1 MLANA
6 QVDLSTAAPV
16 SARVVLGAWVMANAQ
31 VALSTEALVSV
42 RVGLAAPALASA
54 EDAQALASVLV
65 DQSTAAPV
73 SAPVVLG
80 AEVPVN
86 AQVVA
91 LSAQVRLAAN
101 EVISLEVVPVVLTL
115 GRGTDVPNARVALRG
130 PRVSVP
136 RIQLQARADRHA
148 AISRI
153 ATLARAAKVAMHD
166 AVPAEVARDSMRDAV
181 PAEPVRIVVREALIA
196 EAMRHAM
203 TNSALT

>member
-1 MLANA
+1 
-6 QVDLSTAAPV
+6 VP
-16 SARVVLGAWVMANAQ
+16 
-31 VALSTEALVSV
+31 VSV

-54 EDAQALASVLV
+54 QDAEALASVLV
-65 DQSTAAPV
+65 DLSTAAPA

-80 AEVPVN
+80 AEVLVN

-115 GRGTDVPNARVALRG
+115 GRRADAPNARVALRG
-130 PRVSVP
+130 ARVSVP
-136 RIQLQARADRHA
+136 RIQLQARAGRHA

-153 ATLARAAKVAMHD
+153 ATSARAAKVAMHD
-166 AVPAEVARDSMRDAV
+166 ADRAKVARDSMRDAV
-181 PAEPVRIVVREALIA
+181 PGEPVRIVVREALIA